1 MKNLFIYVALLFFAG
16 AAAAAPVRIKDVAD
30 FDGVRGNDLV
40 GYGLVV
46 GLDGTGDS
54 FRNAPFTEEMLSG
67 LLERLGVNVTDDALR
82 SKNVAAV
89 VVTAALPPF
98 ARSGSRLDVSVST
111 IGDAK
116 SLLGGTLVMTPLKA
130 ADGNIY
136 AVAQGSIIA
145 GGVAVSGE
153 ASRVVEG
160 VPTGGSIPTGARV
173 EREVDFDFSQIQNIR
188 IALRNAD
195 FTTASRIEDAINRD
209 FKRQLAVAHDG
220 GTVVVDFRALGNVNP
235 ARVLGRIE
243 NLTVEPEDRAKV
255 VIDHKAGTIVMGE
268 RVRISRVAVS
278 QGNLTLRVSEAPQ
291 VSQPNPFAEG
301 ETVTVNRTFAEM
313 REEPGIGFAEVVGE
327 TSLSD
332 LVEGLNALGVR
343 PRDMIDILKS
353 IHAAGALHADL
364 IVE

>member
-1 MKNLFIYVALLFFAG
+1 MRFLLVLGVLIWCG
-16 AAAAAPVRIKDVAD
+16 AAAAVPVRIKDIAD

-46 GLDGTGDS
+46 GLDGTGDGL
-54 FRNAPFTEEMLSG
+54 RNSPFTEEMLAG
-67 LLERLGVNVTDDALR
+67 LLERLGTNVTDDAMR

-89 VVTAALPPF
+89 IVTATLPPF
-98 ARSGSRLDVSVST
+98 ARSGSRIDVSVST
-111 IGDAK
+111 IGDAE

-145 GGVAVSGE
+145 GGVSVSGD
-153 ASRVVEG
+153 ATRIVEG
-160 VPTGGSIPTGARV
+160 VPTGGSIPVGARV
-173 EREVDFDFSQIQNIR
+173 EREVEFDFAEVQNIR

-195 FTTASRIEDAINRD
+195 FTTATRIEDVINRD
-209 FKRQLAVAHDG
+209 FNKRLAITLDS
-220 GTVVVDFRALGNVNP
+220 GTVIVEFQELGDVNP
-235 ARVLGRIE
+235 ARVVGRIE
-243 NLTVEPEDRAKV
+243 NLMVEPEDRAKV
-255 VIDHKAGTIVMGE
+255 VIDHKAGTIVMGA

-278 QGNLTLRVSEAPQ
+278 QGNLTLTVSEAPV
-291 VSQPNPFAEG
+291 VSQPSPFSDG
-301 ETVTVNRTFAEM
+301 ETVTVPRSFAEV
-313 REEPGIGFAEVVGE
+313 REEPGIGFAEVAE
-327 TSLSD
+327 NTSLSQ

-364 IVE
+364 IVQ

>member
-1 MKNLFIYVALLFFAG
+1 MMRFWAAIVLVLLPALAG
-16 AAAAAPVRIKDVAD
+16 AVPVRIKDLAD

-46 GLDGTGDS
+46 GLDGTGDGM
-54 FRNAPFTEEMLSG
+54 RNAPFTEEMLAG

-82 SKNVAAV
+82 SRNVAAV
-89 VVTAALPPF
+89 IVTASLPPF
-98 ARSGSRLDVSVST
+98 ARSGSRIDVGVST

-130 ADGNIY
+130 ADGDIY

-145 GGVAVSGE
+145 SGVAVQGD
-153 ASRVVEG
+153 ATRVVEG
-160 VPTGGSIPTGARV
+160 VPTSGRIPVGARV
-173 EREVDFDFSQIQNIR
+173 EREVAFDFAGITNIR

-195 FTTASRIEDAINRD
+195 FTTATRIEDVINRD
-209 FKRQLAVAHDG
+209 FDRRLATTQDS
-220 GTVVVDFRALGNVNP
+220 GTVIVEFQQLGEVNP

-243 NLTVEPEDRAKV
+243 NMMVEPEDRAKV
-255 VIDHKAGTIVMGE
+255 VIDHRAGTIVMGE

-278 QGNLTLRVSEAPQ
+278 QGNLTLSVSEAPV
-291 VSQPNPFAEG
+291 VSQPNPFAQG
-301 ETVTVNRTFAEM
+301 ETVTVPRSFAEI
-313 REEPGIGFAEVVGE
+313 REEPGLGFAEVVGE

-332 LVEGLNALGVR
+332 LVQGLNALGVR
-343 PRDMIDILKS
+343 PREMIDILQS

-364 IVE
+364 IIQ

>member
-1 MKNLFIYVALLFFAG
+1 MKSILAIFTLVLFVGLAE
-16 AAAAAPVRIKDVAD
+16 AASVRIKDVAD

-98 ARSGSRLDVSVST
+98 ARSGSRIDVSVST
-111 IGDAK
+111 IGDAR

-145 GGVAVSGE
+145 GGVSISGD
-153 ASRVVEG
+153 ASRVVQG
-160 VPTGGSIPTGARV
+160 VPTSGGIPTGARV
-173 EREVDFDFSQIQNIR
+173 EREVDFDFTQIQDIR
-188 IALRNAD
+188 VALRNAD
-195 FTTASRIEDAINRD
+195 FTTATRIEEAINRD
-209 FKRQLAVAHDG
+209 FKRRIAVIQDS
-220 GTVVVDFRALGNVNP
+220 GTVLVKFRDLGNVNP
-235 ARVLGRIE
+235 ARVLGQIE
-243 NLTVEPEDRAKV
+243 NLVVEPEDRAKV
-255 VIDHKAGTIVMGE
+255 VIDHKAGTIVIGE

-278 QGNLTLRVSEAPQ
+278 QGNLTLRVSEAPE
-291 VSQPNPFAEG
+291 VVQPNPFAEG
-301 ETVTVNRTFAEM
+301 DTVTVPRTFAEL
-313 REEPGIGFAEVVGE
+313 REEVGTGFAEVAGE
-327 TSLSD
+327 TTLSD
-332 LVEGLNALGVR
+332 LVEGLNALGVT